1 MGKNNLS
8 SFKRRMVMISALPVI
23 ILLAVTIVSE
33 TMLSRVNE
41 GVDRIYH
48 DRVIPLD
55 QLKHIAD
62 AYAVGVIDGVNKANA
77 GIYSK
82 GELLQEIASAEE
94 TIDEHWQA
102 YLKTQLTA
110 DEERLVGAAK
120 SKFAKADAAVSELK
134 AFVGTLDGNLK
145 GQLDRFDGPLY
156 AEIDAIGGVI
166 TDLVDLQ
173 LEVAAQ
179 EREHAADVY
188 GMTVWL
194 LAGICVASLGLLAFT
209 GWQTYRSMSAPLA
222 VAQLMDEVS
231 EKADL
236 TLRTTQKGSMA
247 DSFNRLMQ
255 RFQELVSSVANGAEQ
270 LSSAAEEMTAITR
283 DSADGARRQH
293 AESEQVATAVNELT
307 ASVEEV
313 ARSTSAAASSSADAK
328 KVAGDGSQTVQ
339 SVVNTIR
346 DLANEIDGA
355 SHAITQ
361 LNQHSNQI
369 STVLDVIRGIA
380 EQTNLLALN
389 AAIEAARAGE
399 KGRGFAVVADEV
411 RTLAQRTQESTSE
424 IEQMVERLLHSAG
437 EANSSMARSQERV
450 NESVEVAGRA
460 GESLTL
466 INSSSENVSAMTIQI
481 ANMSEEQAS
490 VVEEINR
497 SITAI
502 SDAAHSAATG
512 SEQAATASEQLTRMA
527 EQFRAQAAVFKI

>member
-1 MGKNNLS
+1 MGKDNLS
-8 SFKRRMVMISALPVI
+8 SFKRRMLIISALPVI
-23 ILLAVTIVSE
+23 ILLTVTIVAE
-33 TMLSRVNE
+33 TMLGRVNE

-48 DRVIPLD
+48 DRVVPLD
-55 QLKHIAD
+55 ELKHIAD
-62 AYAVGVIDGVNKANA
+62 AYAVSVVNAVSKSNA
-77 GIYSK
+77 GLLSK
-82 GELLQEIASAEE
+82 SELTQALSNADREIHKYWE
-94 TIDEHWQA
+94 A
-102 YLKTQLTA
+102 YLQTDLTP
-110 DEERLVGAAK
+110 EEQKLVPAAK
-120 SKFAKADAAVSELK
+120 AHLAQADRAIEELES
-134 AFVGTLDGNLK
+134 AIDTLSGDLK
-145 GQLDRFDGPLY
+145 GQLERFDGPLY
-156 AEIDAIGGVI
+156 ADIDPISEVI
-166 TDLVDLQ
+166 SQLIDLQ
-173 LEVAAQ
+173 LEIAAN
-179 EREHAADVY
+179 ERQHAWDVY
-188 GMTVWL
+188 YFTVWL
-194 LAGICVASLGLLAFT
+194 LAGICLAAIGLLAFT
-209 GWQTYRSMSAPLA
+209 GWQTYRSMAAPLA

-255 RFQELVSSVANGAEQ
+255 RFQELVSNVADGAEQ
-270 LSSAAEEMTAITR
+270 LSAAAEEMTTITR
-283 DSADGARRQH
+283 DGAEGAKRQH

-313 ARSTSAAASSSADAK
+313 ARSTSAAASSSADAR
-328 KVAGDGSQTVQ
+328 KVAGEGSLTVQ
-339 SVVNTIR
+339 SVVSTIR
-346 DLANEIDGA
+346 ELANEIDGA
-355 SHAITQ
+355 SQAITQ

-424 IEQMVERLLHSAG
+424 IEQMVERLLHSAS

-450 NESVEVAGRA
+450 NESVDVAGRA

-502 SDAAHSAATG
+502 SDAAHSAASG